1 MVAATV
7 ANVVNFANPGV
18 VVVGGGALPNGPEMF
33 AALEETGRRRGTRL
47 AGQRLTI
54 RPASLDFQ
62 EGVIGAGIM
71 AIEHLFNPGSL
82 GMWIQNGSPIGR
94 AANLQQAPA
103 V

>member
-1 MVAATV
+1 
-7 ANVVNFANPGV
+7 
-18 VVVGGGALPNGPEMF
+18 
-33 AALEETGRRRGTRL
+33 
-47 AGQRLTI
+47 
-54 RPASLDFQ
+54 
-62 EGVIGAGIM
+62 M